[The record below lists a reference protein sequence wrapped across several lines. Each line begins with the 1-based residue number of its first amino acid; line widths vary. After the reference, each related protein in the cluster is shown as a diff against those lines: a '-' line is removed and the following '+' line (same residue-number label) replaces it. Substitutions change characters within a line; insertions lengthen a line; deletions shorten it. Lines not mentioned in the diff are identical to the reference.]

1 MVMEIDKS
9 TKSLSTGSIVLFTNN
24 KKVADEINNDK
35 IKANDYAQDSSL
47 IITKIKKIIDKS
59 TVIIA
64 IE

>member
-1 MVMEIDKS
+1 MEIDKS
-9 TKSLSTGSIVLFTNN
+9 TKSLSTGSVVLFTNN

>member
-9 TKSLSTGSIVLFTNN
+9 TKSLSTGSVVLFTNN